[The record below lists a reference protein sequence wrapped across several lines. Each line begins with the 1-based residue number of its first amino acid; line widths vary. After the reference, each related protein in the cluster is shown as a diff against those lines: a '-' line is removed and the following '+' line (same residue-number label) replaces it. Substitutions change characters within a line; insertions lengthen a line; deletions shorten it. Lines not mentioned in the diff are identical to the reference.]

1 MSRVVV
7 CGGSA
12 IGLGAAMMLA
22 DDGHEVTVLEANPA
36 PPPSKPVDAWDDW
49 DRPGVP
55 QFRQPHNLFPGF
67 RRVADAE
74 LPDLTERLVAAGCVW
89 EEPLAAMPPWI
100 TDREP
105 RPGDDRF
112 RFVTGR
118 RPVVEAVIADKA
130 RTHPGVTIRRGV
142 KVDGLVTGPVRE
154 TGVVHV
160 TGVRTADGEDI
171 GADLVVDAMGRK
183 TPSADW
189 LTSAGARA
197 PHVESEDCG
206 FAYYTR
212 YYTGPALPAKMG
224 PVLSELG
231 SFTLLTLSGDN
242 DTWSLTVF
250 TATADPPLKAF
261 RNAEAFTAV
270 IRTLPLHAHWLD
282 GTPITDVLPYAGV
295 LDKYRRF
302 VVDGQPVATGFAA
315 VGDAWACTNPS
326 AGRGLSVGIIH
337 AQVLRDV
344 LRTEPDDLLRFA
356 HAYDAAT
363 EEIVAPFYWNQIA
376 ADRRRIG
383 EMAALREG
391 REPPPPHPTV
401 AAFRAAAMS
410 DADVFRGLFETV
422 LCLATPQ
429 QVLARPEIAAKVDAS
444 PSDGFVQLPGPDRA
458 QLLELLGVAS

>member
-1 MSRVVV
+1 MARVVV

-12 IGLGAAMMLA
+12 IGLCTAMMLA
-22 DDGHEVTVLEANPA
+22 NDGHEVTVLEANPS
-36 PPPSKPVDAWDDW
+36 PPPPDPLDAWDGW

-55 QFRQPHNLFPGF
+55 QFRQPHNLFAGF

-74 LPDLTERLVAAGCVW
+74 LPDLTDRLVAAGCIW
-89 EEPLAAMPPWI
+89 EEPLASMPPWI

-112 RFVTGR
+112 RYVTGR
-118 RPVVEAVIADKA
+118 RPVVEAVIAGKA
-130 RTHPGVTIRRGV
+130 HEHPGVTVRRGI
-142 KVDGLVTGPVRE
+142 KLAGLVTGPKR
-154 TGVVHV
+154 GPGALQV
-160 TGVRTADGEDI
+160 TGVRTADGEEI
-171 GADLVVDAMGRK
+171 TADLVIDAMGRK

-189 LTSAGARA
+189 LAAAGGRV
-197 PHVESEDCG
+197 PHVESADCG

-212 YYTGPALPAKMG
+212 YYSGPALPAKMG

-242 DTWSLTVF
+242 GTWSVTVF
-250 TATADPPLKAF
+250 VATADPALKAF
-261 RNAEAFTAV
+261 RDPEAFTAV
-270 IRTLPLHAHWLD
+270 IRACPLHAHWLD

-302 VVDGQPVATGFAA
+302 VVDGEPVATGFAA

-344 LRTEPDDLLRFA
+344 LRKEADDPLRFA
-356 HAYDAAT
+356 HAFDVET
-363 EEIVAPFYWNQIA
+363 EQTVAPFYWNQIA
-376 ADRRRIG
+376 ADRRRIE
-383 EMAALREG
+383 EMSALREG
-391 REPPPPHPTV
+391 REPRPPDPRV
-401 AAFRAAAMS
+401 AAFTAAAMS
-410 DADVFRGLFETV
+410 DADAFRGFFETV

-429 QVLARPEIAAKVDAS
+429 QVLARPDIAAKVDAAR
-444 PSDGFVQLPGPDRA
+444 SDGNLALPGPDRA
-458 QLLELLGVAS
+458 QLLDLLGAAS